1 MKNKTLTH
9 PVLSLLFFLF
19 TVMINSAC
27 VPGSANGPFR
37 ESFQPEAATD
47 QDHSNMAK
55 APSPEN
61 DQALHFDQWLKRHL
75 SSDSATQFEKQCRE
89 TPAFSPFCYSVNH
102 FEELEKQRKTYQS
115 GSQKRPRLK
124 RVKAQIKKERILNW
138 IELRFSP
145 VMATLSSLKRL
156 KKNDIELLKGQALKE
171 KACPN
176 NIAVSLAAFLED
188 DLPEKVNYQ
197 TIAELYQKG
206 AQCPPDNPG
215 DSETLMTRA
224 GLMFLA
230 ANDLPSAE
238 LCFKKSSEDPHAFRS
253 RALYWLHKIYHD
265 TGKTFLSQKTID
277 ELKKLYPFSF
287 HTLMA
292 LNNMKEDPGII
303 LRRPAPD
310 LLTRSEQAPQL
321 NNLIEQVEILKNHG
335 FSQSA
340 DRVLSWILSDSEEAE
355 PEFMI
360 YVSDLNHSQG
370 NYLNQLRILTNVL
383 YGNPKLSSKALM
395 ERYFPKLYFPIF
407 EKHSGGL
414 DPYLLM
420 SIARRESAF
429 NPRAVSV
436 AKAKGLMQISPGTQR
451 RLSSKKKSIYDPE
464 HNISIGSRYLADL
477 IKKSD
482 GSIHLALAGY
492 NAGPKR
498 VDIWTARYPTSDPV
512 LFIDLI
518 PYRETR
524 EYVASVLRNYYW
536 YRRLHAEK
544 ESAPFNS
551 LLKP

>member
-1 MKNKTLTH
+1 MAFQTLKQILGTFGA
-9 PVLSLLFFLF
+9 LTFLL
-19 TVMINSAC
+19 
-27 VPGSANGPFR
+27 
-37 ESFQPEAATD
+37 AATNSCISAANKRNLESIPSD
-47 QDHSNMAK
+47 KINPSSALSQPHSELPDYVK
-55 APSPEN
+55 AL
-61 DQALHFDQWLKRHL
+61 QFDQWLKRT
-75 SSDSATQFEKQCRE
+75 ATADKMKDFEAQCSKN
-89 TPAFSPFCYSVNH
+89 PGLSPFCYSVNH
-102 FEELEKQRKTYQS
+102 FEKLERQRKNHKSISRKKTRS
-115 GSQKRPRLK
+115 K
-124 RVKAQIKKERILNW
+124 RVKALFKKEEITNW

-145 VMATLSSLKRL
+145 VMATLSPLKSLKT
-156 KKNDIELLKGQALKE
+156 NEIALLQVAALKE
-171 KACPN
+171 TSCPN
-176 NIAVSLAAFLED
+176 NIAVSLAAYLED
-188 DLPEKVNYQ
+188 DLPLKASYQ
-197 TIAELYQKG
+197 TIGELYQKG

-230 ANDLPSAE
+230 ANNLQSAE
-238 LCFKKSSEDPHAFRS
+238 LCFKKSAADPHAFRS
-253 RALYWLHKIYHD
+253 RALYWLYKIYQD
-265 TGKTFLSQKTID
+265 GQRKKLAEETLT
-277 ELKKLYPFSF
+277 ELKNQYPFSF

-292 LNNMKEDPGII
+292 LNGAKQDPGAI
-303 LRRPAPD
+303 LKKPAPG

-321 NNLIEQVEILKNHG
+321 NNLIEQVEILNNHG

-340 DRVLSWILSDSEEAE
+340 DRVLSWILSDSEQAE

-383 YGNPKLSSKALM
+383 YGNPTLSSKAVL
-395 ERYFPKLYFPIF
+395 ERYFPKLYFPVF

-429 NPRAVSV
+429 NTKAVSV
-436 AKAKGLMQISPGTQR
+436 ARAKGLMQISPGTHR
-451 RLSSKKKSIYDPE
+451 RLSSQKKSIFDPE

-498 VDIWTARYPTSDPV
+498 VDIWTARYPSSDPV

-518 PYRETR
+518 PYKETR

-536 YRRLHAEK
+536 YRRLHAEE
-544 ESAPFNS
+544 ESTSLSS
-551 LLKP
+551 LLNP

>member
-1 MKNKTLTH
+1 MKTKTSTR
-9 PVLSLLFFLF
+9 PAICGSLFISAFLF
-19 TVMINSAC
+19 TSAC
-27 VPGSANGPFR
+27 VPSGTKRRTTESLDAEPVNAGPSADSR
-37 ESFQPEAATD
+37 LSSQ
-47 QDHSNMAK
+47 
-55 APSPEN
+55 EN
-61 DQALHFDQWLKRHL
+61 TQALQFDQWLRKHL
-75 SSDSATQFEKQCRE
+75 SSKSAAQFEKQCRE
-89 TPAFSPFCYSVNH
+89 VPGSSLFCYSVNH
-102 FEELEKQRKTYQS
+102 FDELEKQRKTYQTS
-115 GSQKRPRLK
+115 SQRRPRIK
-124 RVKAQIKKERILNW
+124 KVKTQIKKDQVLNW

-156 KKNDIELLKGQALKE
+156 KKNEVEILKGMALKE
-171 KACPN
+171 TACPN

-188 DLPEKVNYQ
+188 DLPEKIQYQ

-215 DSETLMTRA
+215 ESETLMTRA

-230 ANDLPSAE
+230 ANNLQSAE
-238 LCFKKSSEDPHAFRS
+238 LCFKKASEDPDAFRS
-253 RALYWLHKIYHD
+253 RALYWLHRIYQD
-265 TGKTFLSQKTID
+265 SGKTFLSKKTID

-292 LNNMKEDPGII
+292 LNAMREDPGAI
-303 LRRPAPD
+303 LKKPAPD
-310 LLTRSEQAPQL
+310 VLTRSEQAPQL
-321 NNLIEQVEILKNHG
+321 NNLIEQAEILNTHG

-340 DRVLSWILSDSEEAE
+340 DRVLSWILSDSEKAE

-370 NYLNQLRILTNVL
+370 NYLNQLRILTSIL

-429 NPRAVSV
+429 NPKAVSV
-436 AKAKGLMQISPGTQR
+436 ARAKGLMQISPGTQR

-464 HNISIGSRYLADL
+464 HNISIGSRYLSDL

-498 VDIWTARYPTSDPV
+498 VDIWTARYPTSDPI

-536 YRRLHAEK
+536 YRRLHAEE
-544 ESAPFNS
+544 ESTSFNS